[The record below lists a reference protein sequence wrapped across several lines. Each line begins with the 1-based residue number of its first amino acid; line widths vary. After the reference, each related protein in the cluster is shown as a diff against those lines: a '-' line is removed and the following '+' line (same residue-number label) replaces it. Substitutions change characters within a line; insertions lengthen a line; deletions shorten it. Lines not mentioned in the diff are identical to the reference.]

1 MGVRV
6 NTVAKPKAQELQQR
20 RRRKLNEPVNICMV
34 GGMAVH
40 KGYAVFRAAVQ
51 QAELGTQARITVVDH
66 RLEEGDRGYQV
77 SWSGTPVQ
85 FIAPINMAQMN
96 SFYTSQDVLVAP
108 SIWPESFGLV
118 TREALQLGLWVIA
131 SDIGALA
138 EPINDGVTGNK
149 VAPRDVE
156 QLAHAIRSTINHSF
170 TSQ

>member
-6 NTVAKPKAQELQQR
+6 NTVAKPQAQELQQR
-20 RRRKLNEPVNICMV
+20 RRRKPNEPVNICMV

-85 FIAPINMAQMN
+85 FIAPINMSHMN
-96 SFYTSQDVLVAP
+96 SFYISQDVLVAP

-138 EPINDGVTGNK
+138 EPIDDK
-149 VAPRDVE
+149 VNGQKVQPHNVYDLKEALTASILQFR
-156 QLAHAIRSTINHSF
+156 
-170 TSQ
+170 